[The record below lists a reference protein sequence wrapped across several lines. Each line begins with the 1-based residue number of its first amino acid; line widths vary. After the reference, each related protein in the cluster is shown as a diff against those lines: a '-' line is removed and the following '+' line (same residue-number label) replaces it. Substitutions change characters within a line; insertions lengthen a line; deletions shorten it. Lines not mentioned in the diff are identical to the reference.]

1 MIRYDDYARGSVQ
14 RKHPTRA
21 TKLDLLKFVSRC
33 REVDVVTV
41 AQNFRLS
48 ETGARCKMWRLTKQ
62 CLLETNPEGYGR
74 TKGWRLTRAG
84 WRHLRHLEEAEEYF
98 GGTKGL
104 LISNLT
110 AQVALLKAENDNM
123 RKIIEDR
130 HVFFQKAVDQAN
142 NKLALERAMATA
154 NHEIERL
161 RAEKRSLLAV
171 MGQRRGH

>member
-1 MIRYDDYARGSVQ
+1 MPHEYYSRGSVQ
-14 RKHPTRA
+14 RKHDTRA

-41 AQNFRLS
+41 AQNFGLS

-84 WRHLRHLEEAEEYF
+84 WRHLRHLEEAEEY

-110 AQVALLKAENDNM
+110 AQVALLKAEKDNM

-130 HVFFQKAVDQAN
+130 HGFFEKAVDQAN
-142 NKLALERAMATA
+142 KKLALEQALATA
-154 NHEIERL
+154 NQEIERL
-161 RAEKRSLLAV
+161 RAENRALRAV
-171 MGQRRGH
+171 IQGRRGR

>member
-1 MIRYDDYARGSVQ
+1 MPHEYHSRGSVQ

-21 TKLDLLKFVSRC
+21 TKLDLLKFVARC

-41 AQNFRLS
+41 AQSFHLS
-48 ETGARCKMWRLTKQ
+48 EVGARCKMWRLTKQ

-84 WRHLRHLEEAEEYF
+84 WRHLRHLEEAKEYF

-130 HVFFQKAVDQAN
+130 HGFFEKAVDQAN
-142 NKLALERAMATA
+142 KKLALERTMATA

-161 RAEKRSLLAV
+161 RAENQALRAV
-171 MGQRRGH
+171 IQGRRGR